1 MSEPLL
7 STPKHDIKQL
17 DTAFDSIQASKD
29 IQTDEEESDEWHEIT
44 IEERGVCINLKKIK
58 KQQII
63 SCQSS
68 HY

>member
-44 IEERGVCINLKKIK
+44 IEERGVCINLKK
-58 KQQII
+58 
-63 SCQSS
+63 
-68 HY
+68 